1 MTRRKPKKTESLE
14 VRLPHEVKRA
24 FMDRARSRGRTA
36 SSLVRDFID
45 SYLAGTNPRTENRT
59 MLKRIATPAA
69 VTSVIASAIALH
81 VVTPTAAS
89 AQPDFKSVF
98 NQLDVDKDGKLS
110 PEEMS
115 GNAPLA
121 SEPYAHHSA
130 DMGQGAIPL
139 IVAAHSGMARIF
151 HGSGSPQGQADMH
164 KSFAALDSD
173 GNGAVTFG
181 EFEAHHLEMV
191 RHVFDTI
198 DASQDGTIE
207 RSELSAA
214 MEHIP
219 AGVSALASVPS
230 FERLDADSNGAISW
244 AEFLG

>member
-59 MLKRIATPAA
+59 MLKRIGTPAA
-69 VTSVIASAIALH
+69 VTSIVASAIALH

-121 SEPYAHHSA
+121 SAAYAHQSVN
-130 DMGQGAIPL
+130 MGQGAIQL
-139 IVAAHSGMARIF
+139 IVAVHSGMARMF
-151 HGSGSPQGQADMH
+151 HGAGSQDAQADTH
-164 KSFAALDSD
+164 KSFASLDGD

-181 EFEAHHLEMV
+181 EFEAHHLAMV

-198 DASQDGTIE
+198 DAGQDGKIDK
-207 RSELSAA
+207 SELSAA

-219 AGVSALASVPS
+219 AGVSAFASVPS
-230 FERLDADSNGAISW
+230 FDRLDTDSDGAISW
-244 AEFLG
+244 VEFLG